1 MTRRLMWHGT
11 LLVLARL
18 CIGLVIPYTA
28 TPRVTLGAHVCTI
41 MNGLLVALAGILWPH
56 LRLSPRGQIWTAGL
70 LVSSGYVLSASLF
83 LGGVTGAGSRR
94 RADGIG
100 LGGNARHGRTPALRT
115 HGYRGRGAPPG
126 RLARA
131 GVGLPSRSIATAAGA
146 PRVNGIGFSPARA
159 ARPRVLVFSQ
169 PAPVFHRV
177 AVRAPQAPAWSD
189 AVASAQAPLLQGEL
203 RAWRERPSYFA
214 RARAFDHWS
223 TRPRHRESPV
233 AHGG

>member
-94 RADGIG
+94 PLAGGGQTGSAWAAMLVTAG
-100 LGGNARHGRTPALRT
+100 LPLSAPTVIEAVGLLLVGL
-115 HGYRGRGAPPG
+115 RGR
-126 RLARA
+126 
-131 GVGLPSRSIATAAGA
+131 
-146 PRVNGIGFSPARA
+146 
-159 ARPRVLVFSQ
+159 
-169 PAPVFHRV
+169 
-177 AVRAPQAPAWSD
+177 
-189 AVASAQAPLLQGEL
+189 E
-203 RAWRERPSYFA
+203 
-214 RARAFDHWS
+214 
-223 TRPRHRESPV
+223 
-233 AHGG
+233 